1 MNPLYIIPTPIGN
14 LEDITVR
21 SLNILKN
28 SDLILCED
36 TRRTSKLLNHYS
48 IKKKLISF
56 HKDNELIMI
65 NKVLDL
71 LKTNVISLVSDA
83 GTPTISDPGS
93 KLVKKLYL
101 SLIHI

>member
-28 SDLILCED
+28 SDLVLCED

-48 IKKKLISF
+48 IRISRNLSCYNCMKSNF
-56 HKDNELIMI
+56 IAKNIILNTNKYIIPKTDNIHI
-65 NKVLDL
+65 NKLGFSSGVRSSER
-71 LKTNVISLVSDA
+71 TSL
-83 GTPTISDPGS
+83 
-93 KLVKKLYL
+93 
-101 SLIHI
+101 